1 MRLSEWAGRA
11 PHKESL
17 TPKVRAAIVP
27 GLTALGAAADPS
39 CWIAWGDDP
48 SSRYVI
54 FAPTDAGLIQ
64 AVVRVNVPQEGPR
77 ASAKLIRWNR
87 VQTGE
92 LAVEVTQGHRLMSF
106 QVEGQVLRGSDD
118 EAQAIGAFAQ
128 ELFAGMD
135 GRPTPDPGVF
145 MQFLPVIKQSTDA
158 VINITTGG
166 GLGMS
171 LSTYKD
177 EFGCRNLIASTGK
190 PASFGYTG
198 KVLLYALPCLLQ
210 PGADD

>member
-11 PHKESL
+11 PHKEAL
-17 TPKVRAAIVP
+17 TPKVRSAIVP
-27 GLTALGAAADPS
+27 GMAALGAAPDPS
-39 CWIAWGDDP
+39 CWVAWGDDP

-54 FAPTDAGLIQ
+54 FAPTPAGLIQ
-64 AVVRVNVPQEGPR
+64 VLVRVNVPQEGPR

-118 EAQAIGAFAQ
+118 EAQAIGDFAL

-135 GRPTPDPGVF
+135 GRP
-145 MQFLPVIKQSTDA
+145 LPETSDGAAAKRA
-158 VINITTGG
+158 
-166 GLGMS
+166 
-171 LSTYKD
+171 
-177 EFGCRNLIASTGK
+177 ASTSRRPK
-190 PASFGYTG
+190 AP
-198 KVLLYALPCLLQ
+198 LQLP
-210 PGADD
+210 PPSGG

>member
-135 GRPTPDPGVF
+135 GRPTPEG
-145 MQFLPVIKQSTDA
+145 TDA
-158 VINITTGG
+158 AGAKRAAPTSRRPKAPLQLPPPSGG
-166 GLGMS
+166 
-171 LSTYKD
+171 
-177 EFGCRNLIASTGK
+177 
-190 PASFGYTG
+190 
-198 KVLLYALPCLLQ
+198 
-210 PGADD
+210 